1 MKARTKIEHH
11 LVPAKIL
18 SSKRPESIEEVEEK
32 RVHPI

>member
-18 SSKRPESIEEVEEK
+18 SSKIPESIEVEEK
-32 RVHPI
+32 RVHPN